1 MEKVRESD
9 KKYLPSIRKNIEC
22 SYNYF
27 KDNID
32 SFWYAQKFIFDTTL
46 SENDK
51 STCEELEKPALTF
64 NVIESYISRLCGEFA
79 KTKPSFKVE
88 ANSDA
93 VPPLT
98 IKAVEEIIKNITL
111 SDFEM
116 QTKTYRDLLAGGFSA
131 WKLKVDYKS
140 NTGFHQKIVF
150 EKVDPTLVGFDPLAK
165 CRHKGDGNY
174 VFEYRFIDEDTFK
187 EIYKDVDVE
196 DLKNTSFGKQEENG
210 FKWYSLDKKMI
221 SIVEYY
227 KKERV
232 KFKLYLMSNG
242 ESYKDDD
249 LKKKQ
254 EEWSMLPVAPTIVAE
269 RESYET
275 EIVKYTLTYN
285 KIIKV
290 EKLPYFSELPIIFID
305 GNSVYLRGNQ
315 KTRSYLKN
323 VFDAQ
328 RLKNFVG
335 IEFASSIGKKTS
347 ALFLSPI
354 GAIPENDQ
362 NWKNIQKADIL
373 EYNPNDTITG
383 AQLAPPIQ
391 IPPQPVNP
399 QYLEAFQLCDKNIES
414 ALGAYEAELGI
425 SNKEISGEAILMG
438 ATQSSASSM
447 PYMIGY
453 ISSLEWACHIL
464 KNLIPYV
471 YSLPQSIKIPSQG
484 GGFSFLNVDSDTFNY
499 DKNMLGVTVSPG
511 ANLDIQKSRSVKV
524 ILALMSQSQTFAEI
538 INSKG
543 LPVLLD
549 NIEIRGSQELKNMT
563 VEYLQEQEQQSNAS
577 SNAPSAEQQAIILE
591 NKKIEL
597 THQENMAKLS
607 LEEQKFTHQQKIDA
621 LEAHSNVSK
630 MADSRLE
637 SIEKSML
644 EQQKIATQE
653 AKIQAERMG
662 QIIDLLTKSNVEI

>member
-1 MEKVRESD
+1 MQKVRKVDQEELS
-9 KKYLPSIRKNIEC
+9 SIRQNIEC
-22 SYNYF
+22 SYDYF
-27 KDNID
+27 KSNID
-32 SFWYAQKFIFDTTL
+32 SFWYSQKFIFDSTL
-46 SENDK
+46 SESDLN
-51 STCEELEKPALTF
+51 TCEALEKPPLTF

-79 KTKPSFKVE
+79 KTRPSFKVE
-88 ANSDA
+88 ANSNA
-93 VPPLT
+93 VLPLT

-116 QTKTYRDLLAGGFSA
+116 QTKTYRDLLSGGFSA
-131 WKLKVDYKS
+131 WKLRVDYRS
-140 NTGFHQKIVF
+140 NLDFHQKIVF

-165 CRHKGDGNY
+165 CKHKGDGSY
-174 VFEYRFIDEDTFK
+174 VFEYRFIDENTFK
-187 EIYKDVDVE
+187 ETYKDVDID
-196 DLKNTSFGKQEENG
+196 DLKNSSFGKQAENG
-210 FKWYSLDKKMI
+210 FKWYSSEKKMI

-227 KKERV
+227 KKEKV
-232 KFKLYLMSNG
+232 IFKLYLMSNG
-242 ESYKDDD
+242 ESYKADD
-249 LKKKQ
+249 LTKKQ
-254 EEWSMLPVAPTIVAE
+254 EEWAALPVKPTLVSE

-290 EKLPYFSELPIIFID
+290 EKLPYFSDLPIIFID

-335 IEFASSIGKKTS
+335 IEFASSISKKTS

-362 NWKNIQKADIL
+362 NWKNVQKADIL

-383 AQLAPPIQ
+383 TPLAPPIQ

-399 QYLEAFQLCDKNIES
+399 QYLEAFQLCDKNIEA

-453 ISSLEWACHIL
+453 ISSLEWVCNIL
-464 KNLIPYV
+464 KDIIPSV
-471 YSLPQSIKIPSQG
+471 YSLPQLIKIPNQG

-499 DKNMLGVTVSPG
+499 DKSMLGVTVSPG

-524 ILALMSQSQTFAEI
+524 ILALMSQSQTFSDI

-549 NIEIRGSQELKNMT
+549 NIDIRGIQELKNMT
-563 VEYLQEQEQQSNAS
+563 IEYLQTESQQSRVS
-577 SNAPSAEQQAIILE
+577 SKMPTPEQQAIMLE

-597 THQENMAKLS
+597 SHQQDMAKLA
-607 LEEQKFTHQQKIDA
+607 LEEQKFLHQKKIDE
-621 LEAHSNVSK
+621 LEAHANVSK
-630 MADSRLE
+630 MVDSRLE
-637 SIEKSML
+637 SIEKSMI

-662 QIIDLLTKSNVEI
+662 QIVDILTKSNVEI